1 MEGEHIGIGLK
12 SNPPNYF
19 VERLLNGDG
28 RQQLRPCQKGPLIVS
43 NAFLHLPWT
52 TSMFDP
58 KHESKPLKVH
68 NSRDVIACSNSN
80 LIIRISSVPPRFA
93 RVARHRVRVAT
104 TIVAI
109 KIRPCRRRLKRTAT
123 STMPC
128 IYSSVSKAS
137 LRKTGVFLD
146 SAGDFRELSAQ
157 EV

>member
-1 MEGEHIGIGLK
+1 
-12 SNPPNYF
+12 
-19 VERLLNGDG
+19 
-28 RQQLRPCQKGPLIVS
+28 
-43 NAFLHLPWT
+43 
-52 TSMFDP
+52 MFDP

-104 TIVAI
+104 TIVSI
-109 KIRPCRRRLKRTAT
+109 KIRPFRRRLKRTAT
-123 STMPC
+123 STMQC

-146 SAGDFRELSAQ
+146 SAGDFREK
-157 EV
+157 V

>member
-1 MEGEHIGIGLK
+1 MEGERIGIGLK

-28 RQQLRPCQKGPLIVS
+28 RQQLRSCQKSPLTVS

-80 LIIRISSVPPRFA
+80 LMIRYFHRYRHALLGLPRIGGG
-93 RVARHRVRVAT
+93 RDHHRLHQNT
-104 TIVAI
+104 TLPAE
-109 KIRPCRRRLKRTAT
+109 T
-123 STMPC
+123 
-128 IYSSVSKAS
+128 
-137 LRKTGVFLD
+137 
-146 SAGDFRELSAQ
+146 
-157 EV
+157 